1 MDMTPEFILLAAT
14 LVLALIQIGAAGAA
28 RTAELGAKWN
38 AGPRDGESPP
48 PGLLAGRLL
57 RAQANLFET
66 LPLFIG
72 AVIMAHIAGKDGT
85 TLTFLGTH
93 LYFFGRLIYVPL
105 YAFGIPVVRSLCW
118 LVATAGLVMVIA
130 ALFV

>member
-1 MDMTPEFILLAAT
+1 MDMTPEFILLAFT
-14 LVLALIQIGAAGAA
+14 LILALVQIGAAGVA

-38 AGPRDGESPP
+38 AGPRDGETPP
-48 PGLLAGRLL
+48 PGTLSGRLL

-72 AVIMAHIAGKDGT
+72 AVVMASIEGKFG

-105 YAFGIPVVRSLCW
+105 YAFGVPVVRSLCW
-118 LVATAGLVMVIA
+118 LVATAGLVMVIV
-130 ALFV
+130 ALFL